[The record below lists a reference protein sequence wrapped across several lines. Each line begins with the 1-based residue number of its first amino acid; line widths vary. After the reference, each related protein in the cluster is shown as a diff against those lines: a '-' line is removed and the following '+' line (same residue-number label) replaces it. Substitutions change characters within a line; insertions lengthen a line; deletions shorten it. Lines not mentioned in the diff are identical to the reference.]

1 MSEYR
6 IKETGEILSQG
17 QVRRIHSNT
26 SLPKVWDA
34 NVCSAL
40 GIDPVLASPKPD
52 TTGYTQAVRNGATQ
66 DANGNWVTAWRVV
79 DMFSDYTDD
88 EGVTHTKA
96 DQEAAY
102 QADLDAKAKESVIA
116 EINATFEEEIA
127 AVKAGY
133 TEDEIKSWPQ
143 QITEAQAYQAD
154 QTVSTPLL
162 DAIVSQ
168 RGGTKDELVLR
179 ISTNATQYAQVF
191 GEALGKKQKAIAD
204 LG

>member
-1 MSEYR
+1 MEYR
-6 IKETGEILSQG
+6 IQSTGEVKTQG
-17 QVRRIHSNT
+17 EVRRMHSNT
-26 SLPKVWDA
+26 SLPRVWDA

-40 GIDPVLASPKPD
+40 GIDPVFITPKPEV
-52 TTGYTQAVRNGATQ
+52 TGYTQAVRNGATQ
-66 DANGNWVTAWRVV
+66 DANGNWVQAWSVV
-79 DMFSDYTDD
+79 DMFQDYTDM

-102 QADLDAKAKESVIA
+102 QADLDAKAKVAAIT
-116 EINATFEEEIA
+116 EINRTFEEEIS
-127 AVKAGY
+127 AVKEGY

-143 QITEAQAYQAD
+143 QVAEAQAYQAD

-179 ISTNATQYAQVF
+179 IATNATQYAQVF
-191 GEALGKKQKAIAD
+191 GVALGKKQKAIAD